1 MIVCDRCK
9 KLPKGGKNEPF
20 LYEITGSKM
29 EETKVGKKG
38 TAASREIVKIVMHL
52 CDACITV
59 FNRDLGSFI
68 VSVRDNEPAE
78 FDNDPSRPVG
88 LTERDFGERVQANAE
103 KLANREPAGAEHQFG
118 S

>member
-9 KLPKGGKNEPF
+9 RLPKSGKHEPL

-29 EETKVGKKG
+29 EETKIGKKG

-52 CDACITV
+52 CDSCITT
-59 FNRDLGSFI
+59 FNRDLDSFI

-78 FDNDPSRPVG
+78 FDNDPAKPVG
-88 LTERDFGERVQANAE
+88 LTERDFGHNAE
-103 KLANREPAGAEHQFG
+103 KLANREPVTAEHQFG